1 LASEPRKTLPHSLI
15 VQRQLVLYLA
25 EGALCSG
32 QWLGEQLGI
41 SRTAVAKHLEQ
52 LQQYGLD
59 LYKIKGKGYRL
70 AQPVQLLDAAL
81 IKELQLQQAPV
92 WVQSVTDS
100 TNSQLMQK
108 LKDGVVP
115 EKGSVLVAEAQTAG
129 RGRRGKQWFSPF
141 GCNLYFSM
149 YWQLEQGI
157 QAAMGLSLVVGLAIA
172 KVLQQQWQLPV
183 RLKWPNDLYLDHKK
197 LGGILVDLA
206 GQTHAQCDVVI
217 GLGLN
222 IRMPDQ
228 TDKAVD
234 QPWADLTSALG
245 QAIDR
250 NLLVALLQHQLVSEL
265 QQFSQHGF
273 ASYVQEFNR
282 LDQFAGEQVTL
293 SSGSQSITGLCA
305 GVDAQGGL
313 VLENNGQKQSFY
325 GGELSLRKA
334 Q

>member
-1 LASEPRKTLPHSLI
+1 MANEPRKTLPHSLI
-15 VQRQLVLYLA
+15 VQRQLVHYLA
-25 EGALCSG
+25 DGALCSG

-81 IKELQLQQAPV
+81 IKQQQQQQAPV

-108 LKDGVVP
+108 LKDGVTP
-115 EKGSVLVAEAQTAG
+115 EKGAVLVAEAQTAG

-157 QAAMGLSLVVGLAIA
+157 QAAMGLSLVVGLAVA

-183 RLKWPNDLYLDHKK
+183 RLKWPNDLYIEHKK
-197 LGGILVDLA
+197 LGGILVELA

-222 IRMPDQ
+222 IRMPDH
-228 TDKAVD
+228 TDKVVD

-245 QAIDR
+245 QPIDR
-250 NLLVALLQHQLVSEL
+250 NLLVALLQHQLVLEL
-265 QQFSQHGF
+265 QQFSQQGF
-273 ASYVQEFNR
+273 AGYVQEFNQ
-282 LDQFAGEQVTL
+282 LDQFASEQVTL
-293 SSGSQSITGLCA
+293 SSGSQTITGLCA

-313 VLENNGQKQSFY
+313 VLDINGQKQSFY

-334 Q
+334 L

>member
-1 LASEPRKTLPHSLI
+1 M
-15 VQRQLVLYLA
+15 
-25 EGALCSG
+25 
-32 QWLGEQLGI
+32 
-41 SRTAVAKHLEQ
+41 
-52 LQQYGLD
+52 QQYGLD

-81 IKELQLQQAPV
+81 IKQQQQQQAPV

-115 EKGSVLVAEAQTAG
+115 EKGAVLVAEAQTAG

-157 QAAMGLSLVVGLAIA
+157 QAAMGLSLVVGLAVA

-183 RLKWPNDLYLDHKK
+183 RLKWPNDLYIEHKK
-197 LGGILVDLA
+197 LGGILVELA

-222 IRMPDQ
+222 IRMPDH

-245 QAIDR
+245 
-250 NLLVALLQHQLVSEL
+250 
-265 QQFSQHGF
+265 
-273 ASYVQEFNR
+273 
-282 LDQFAGEQVTL
+282 
-293 SSGSQSITGLCA
+293 
-305 GVDAQGGL
+305 
-313 VLENNGQKQSFY
+313 
-325 GGELSLRKA
+325 LSLIHI
-334 Q
+334 

>member
-1 LASEPRKTLPHSLI
+1 MASEPRKTLPHSLI

-25 EGALCSG
+25 EGALWSG

-197 LGGILVDLA
+197 LGGILVELA

>member
-1 LASEPRKTLPHSLI
+1 MVSEHRKTLPHSLI
-15 VQRQLVLYLA
+15 VQRQLVHYLA
-25 EGALCSG
+25 DGSLCSG

-52 LQQYGLD
+52 LQHYGLD

-70 AQPVQLLDAAL
+70 AQPVQLLDAAA
-81 IKELQLQQAPV
+81 IKHYQLQQAPV

-108 LKDGVVP
+108 LKEGVAL
-115 EKGSVLVAEAQTAG
+115 EKGAVLVAEAQTAG

-197 LGGILVDLA
+197 LGGILVELA

-228 TDKAVD
+228 TDKVVD

-245 QAIDR
+245 TSIDR
-250 NLLVALLQHQLVSEL
+250 NLLVALVQHQLVLEL
-265 QQFSQHGF
+265 QQFSQQGF
-273 ASYVQEFNR
+273 AAYVQQFNQ

-293 SSGSQSITGLCA
+293 SSGSQTISGLCA

-313 VLENNGQKQSFY
+313 VLDINGQKQSFY

-334 Q
+334 L

>member
-1 LASEPRKTLPHSLI
+1 MASELRKTLPHSLI
-15 VQRQLVLYLA
+15 VQRQLVHYLA
-25 EGALCSG
+25 DGALCSG

-108 LKDGVVP
+108 LKDGVLP
-115 EKGSVLVAEAQTAG
+115 EKGAVLVAEAQTAG

-157 QAAMGLSLVVGLAIA
+157 QAAMGLSLVVGLAVA

-183 RLKWPNDLYLDHKK
+183 RLKWPNDLYIEHKK
-197 LGGILVDLA
+197 LGGILVELA

-222 IRMPDQ
+222 IRMPDH

-245 QAIDR
+245 KPIDR
-250 NLLVALLQHQLVSEL
+250 NLLVALLQHQLVLEL
-265 QQFSQHGF
+265 QQFSQRGF
-273 ASYVQEFNR
+273 APYVQEFNL

-293 SSGSQSITGLCA
+293 SSGSQTITGFCV

-313 VLENNGQKQSFY
+313 VLDINGQKQSFY

-334 Q
+334 L

>member
-1 LASEPRKTLPHSLI
+1 MLPHSLI
-15 VQRQLVLYLA
+15 VQRQLVHYLA
-25 EGALCSG
+25 DGALCSG

-41 SRTAVAKHLEQ
+41 SRTAVAKHIEQ
-52 LQQYGLD
+52 LQHYGLD

-81 IKELQLQQAPV
+81 IKQQQQQQAPV

-115 EKGSVLVAEAQTAG
+115 EKGAVLVAEAQTAG

-157 QAAMGLSLVVGLAIA
+157 QAAMGLSLVVGLAVA

-183 RLKWPNDLYLDHKK
+183 RLKWPNDLYIEHKK
-197 LGGILVDLA
+197 LGGILVELA

-228 TDKAVD
+228 TDKVVD
-234 QPWADLTSALG
+234 QPWSDLTSALG
-245 QAIDR
+245 QHIDR
-250 NLLVALLQHQLVSEL
+250 NLLVALLQHQLVKEL
-265 QQFSQHGF
+265 QHFSQQGF
-273 ASYVQEFNR
+273 TDYVQQFNQ
-282 LDQFAGEQVTL
+282 LDQFAGEQVIL
-293 SSGSQSITGLCA
+293 SSGSQTISGLCA

-313 VLENNGQKQSFY
+313 VLDIGGQKQSFY

-334 Q
+334 L

>member
-1 LASEPRKTLPHSLI
+1 
-15 VQRQLVLYLA
+15 VLYLA
-25 EGALCSG
+25 DGALCSG

-157 QAAMGLSLVVGLAIA
+157 QAAMGLSLVVGLAVA

-183 RLKWPNDLYLDHKK
+183 RLKWPNDLYIEHKK
-197 LGGILVDLA
+197 LGGILVELA

-245 QAIDR
+245 KAVDR
-250 NLLVALLQHQLVSEL
+250 NLLVALLQHQLVLDL
-265 QQFSQHGF
+265 QHFSQQGF
-273 ASYVQEFNR
+273 ASYAQEFNL

-293 SSGSQSITGLCA
+293 SSGSQTMTGLCA

-313 VLENNGQKQSFY
+313 VLDINGQKQSFY

>member
-1 LASEPRKTLPHSLI
+1 MDEQRKTLPHSLI
-15 VQRQLVLYLA
+15 VQRQLVHYLA
-25 EGALCSG
+25 DGALCSG

-52 LQQYGLD
+52 LQHYGLD

-81 IKELQLQQAPV
+81 IKQQQHQQAPV

-108 LKDGVVP
+108 LKDGVVL
-115 EKGSVLVAEAQTAG
+115 EKASVLVAEAQTAG

-157 QAAMGLSLVVGLAIA
+157 QAAMGLSLVVGLAVA

-183 RLKWPNDLYLDHKK
+183 RLKWPNDLYIEHKK
-197 LGGILVDLA
+197 LGGILVELA
-206 GQTHAQCDVVI
+206 GQAHAQCDVVI

-222 IRMPDQ
+222 IRMPDH
-228 TDKAVD
+228 TNKAVD

-245 QAIDR
+245 KPIDR
-250 NLLVALLQHQLVSEL
+250 NLLVALLQHQLVLEL
-265 QQFSQHGF
+265 QQFSLQGF
-273 ASYVQEFNR
+273 SAYVQEFNL

-293 SSGSQSITGLCA
+293 SSGSQTITGLCA

-313 VLENNGQKQSFY
+313 VLDINGQKQSFY

-334 Q
+334 L

>member
-1 LASEPRKTLPHSLI
+1 MANEQRKTLPHSLI
-15 VQRQLVLYLA
+15 VQRQLVHYLA
-25 EGALCSG
+25 DGALCSG

-81 IKELQLQQAPV
+81 IKQQQQQQAPV

-108 LKDGVVP
+108 LKEGVTL
-115 EKGSVLVAEAQTAG
+115 EKGVVLVAEAQSAG

-157 QAAMGLSLVVGLAIA
+157 QAAMGLSLVVGLAVA

-183 RLKWPNDLYLDHKK
+183 RLKWPNDLYLENKK
-197 LGGILVDLA
+197 LGGILVELA

-228 TDKAVD
+228 TNTVVD
-234 QPWADLTSALG
+234 QPWADLVSALG
-245 QAIDR
+245 QPIDR
-250 NLLVALLQHQLVSEL
+250 NLLVALLQHQLVQQL
-265 QQFSQHGF
+265 QQFSQLGF
-273 ASYVQEFNR
+273 TAYVQEFNQ

-293 SSGSQSITGLCA
+293 SSGSQTIFGLCA

-313 VLENNGQKQSFY
+313 VLDINGQKQSFY

-334 Q
+334 H

>member
-1 LASEPRKTLPHSLI
+1 MAIEQRKTLPHSLI

-25 EGALCSG
+25 DGALCSG

-52 LQQYGLD
+52 LQRHGLD

-70 AQPVQLLDAAL
+70 AQPVHLLDAAQ
-81 IKELQLQQAPV
+81 IKAQQQQSAPV

-108 LKDGVVP
+108 LKEGVAL
-115 EKGSVLVAEAQTAG
+115 EKGTVLVAEAQTAG

-157 QAAMGLSLVVGLAIA
+157 QAAMGLSLVVGLAVA

-183 RLKWPNDLYLDHKK
+183 RLKWPNDLYIEHKK
-197 LGGILVDLA
+197 LGGILVELA

-222 IRMPDQ
+222 IRMPEQ
-228 TDKAVD
+228 TDREVD

-245 QAIDR
+245 KPIDR
-250 NLLVALLQHQLVSEL
+250 NLLVVLLQHQLVQEL
-265 QQFSQHGF
+265 RQFSQHGF
-273 ASYVQEFNR
+273 SGYVQDFNQ
-282 LDQFAGEQVTL
+282 LDQFSGEQVTL
-293 SSGSQSITGLCA
+293 SSGNQSTTGFCA

-313 VLENNGQKQSFY
+313 VLEINGQKQSFY

-334 Q
+334 L

>member
-1 LASEPRKTLPHSLI
+1 LANLSRKILPHSLI
-15 VQRQLVLYLA
+15 VQRQLVHYLA
-25 EGALCSG
+25 DGALCSG

-70 AQPVQLLDAAL
+70 AQPVQLLDAVL
-81 IKELQLQQAPV
+81 IKQQQQQQAPV

-108 LKDGVVP
+108 LKDGVLL
-115 EKGSVLVAEAQTAG
+115 EKGTVLVAEAQTAG
-129 RGRRGKQWFSPF
+129 RGRRGKVWFSPF
-141 GCNLYFSM
+141 GCSLYFSM

-157 QAAMGLSLVVGLAIA
+157 QAAMGLSLVVGLAVA

-183 RLKWPNDLYLDHKK
+183 RLKWPNDLYLEHQK
-197 LGGILVDLA
+197 LGGILVELA

-228 TDKAVD
+228 THQVVD
-234 QPWADLTSALG
+234 QPWADLTSVLG
-245 QAIDR
+245 QQIDR
-250 NLLVALLQHQLVSEL
+250 NLLVALLQHQLAVEL
-265 QQFSQHGF
+265 HHFGQYGF
-273 ASYVQEFNR
+273 AGYVQAFNA
-282 LDQFAGEQVTL
+282 LDEFAGEQVTL
-293 SSGSQSITGLCA
+293 SNGNQNLTGFCA
-305 GVDAQGGL
+305 GVDAQGAL
-313 VLENNGQKQSFY
+313 LLDINGQKQSFY

-334 Q
+334 P